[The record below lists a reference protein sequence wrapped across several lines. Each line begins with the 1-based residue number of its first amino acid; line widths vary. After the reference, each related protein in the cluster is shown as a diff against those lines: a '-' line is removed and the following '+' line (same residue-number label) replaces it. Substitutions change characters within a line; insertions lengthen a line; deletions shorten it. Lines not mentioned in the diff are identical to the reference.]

1 VEANKLSVK
10 RLLSAPMC
18 PAERSKCFSKRFSS
32 VNPCMVFRSHWMDI
46 LERLHIDDS
55 QTDALLAARSAALEQ
70 LRVIYEVQHHTH
82 LSKSL
87 SLHD

>member
-1 VEANKLSVK
+1 
-10 RLLSAPMC
+10 
-18 PAERSKCFSKRFSS
+18 
-32 VNPCMVFRSHWMDI
+32 MVFRSHWMDI

-82 LSKSL
+82 PFQVFLTAWLKWHIDRRVPVRKL
-87 SLHD
+87 SLLW